1 MVLQA
6 KCLIPS
12 IAFSQGYRATLTGCW
27 TTLFWKK
34 KRTKSVHFTVL
45 NQTVLHCLPGA
56 WFCWGDHTNSDAW
69 QTQASKD
76 EGKEKWKMREDED
89 SRDPLRTQG
98 WSLMGSLLRFISR
111 RMFNVFDYY
120 SDSLLWNDTLLSP
133 HLLCV
138 QVSLFCEM
146 VALTKAIPF
155 KDILANSKV
164 GHISIGTL
172 LLSFLCEC
180 HQFTD
185 CPNQVAGAINEDQ
198 AEKVLCR
205 PSRGPDNFFLLERDQ
220 KKGFNDADIWV
231 EPLKMDT
238 LLYT

>member
-1 MVLQA
+1 
-6 KCLIPS
+6 
-12 IAFSQGYRATLTGCW
+12 
-27 TTLFWKK
+27 
-34 KRTKSVHFTVL
+34 
-45 NQTVLHCLPGA
+45 
-56 WFCWGDHTNSDAW
+56 
-69 QTQASKD
+69 
-76 EGKEKWKMREDED
+76 
-89 SRDPLRTQG
+89 
-98 WSLMGSLLRFISR
+98 
-111 RMFNVFDYY
+111 
-120 SDSLLWNDTLLSP
+120 
-133 HLLCV
+133 
-138 QVSLFCEM
+138 M